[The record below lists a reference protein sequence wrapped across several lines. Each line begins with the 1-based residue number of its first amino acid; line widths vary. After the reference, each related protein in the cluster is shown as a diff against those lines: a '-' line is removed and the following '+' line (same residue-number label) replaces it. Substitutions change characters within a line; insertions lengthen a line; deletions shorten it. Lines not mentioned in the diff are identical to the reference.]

1 MWLCIS
7 VLPNLKFHRFA
18 IICFHLY
25 IYQEELKKYYERADN
40 TDHDVQYVEYQLKTV
55 GENMKLIEI
64 SEEKSLEREENYL
77 EHIYVLSNKLK
88 IAENQQEYGE
98 KNISKVNHR
107 MDEVE
112 DDIVRQKENIQN
124 IANELNEVLNGIL
137 KY

>member
-1 MWLCIS
+1 
-7 VLPNLKFHRFA
+7 
-18 IICFHLY
+18 
-25 IYQEELKKYYERADN
+25 
-40 TDHDVQYVEYQLKTV
+40 
-55 GENMKLIEI
+55 MKLIEI

-98 KNISKVNHR
+98 KNISKENHR